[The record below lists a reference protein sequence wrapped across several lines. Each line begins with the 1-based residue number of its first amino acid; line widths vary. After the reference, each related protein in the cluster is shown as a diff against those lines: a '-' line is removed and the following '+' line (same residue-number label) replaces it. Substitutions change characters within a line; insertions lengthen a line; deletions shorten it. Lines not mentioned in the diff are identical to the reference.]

1 MAAQNRLR
9 NHSWPGN
16 VRELRN
22 LVQRL
27 LVLGADGEVTVN
39 EVDEALKQSPTAAAP
54 AASDH
59 PGYFD
64 LPLREAREQFER
76 EYLVYKLKQAGGSV
90 GRLADAVGM
99 ERTHLYRK
107 LRTLGVD
114 PKTARQEQKMKIV
127 ILGAGQVGSTVAYSL
142 SNEENDI
149 TVVDVNPTHLKELQD
164 RLDIR
169 GVLGHASHP
178 TVLVRAGI
186 EDADMVIALTSSDEV
201 NMTACQ
207 VAYTLY
213 NTPTRIARIRS
224 SEYIENPRL
233 FEREHCPVDVLIS
246 PETLV
251 TQYIARLIEYPGALQ
266 VLDFADGRA
275 QLVATQAY
283 AGGPLV
289 GHRLQTLREH
299 MPADADA
306 RVAAIYRQDK
316 TIIPD
321 GNTVIEEND
330 TVFFLAAQKNIRM
343 MMRELRPLDNPIR
356 RVILAGGGH
365 IGANLAR
372 HLERDHHVK
381 IIERDVGR
389 AEEIAEHLERAIV
402 LVGDCADEELLREEA
417 VDTTDVYCVL
427 TNDDEA
433 NILSSMLAKQTGRGK
448 GHRHHQPPSL
458 CGPG

>member
-1 MAAQNRLR
+1 
-9 NHSWPGN
+9 
-16 VRELRN
+16 
-22 LVQRL
+22 
-27 LVLGADGEVTVN
+27 
-39 EVDEALKQSPTAAAP
+39 
-54 AASDH
+54 
-59 PGYFD
+59 
-64 LPLREAREQFER
+64 
-76 EYLVYKLKQAGGSV
+76 
-90 GRLADAVGM
+90 
-99 ERTHLYRK
+99 
-107 LRTLGVD
+107 
-114 PKTARQEQKMKIV
+114 
-127 ILGAGQVGSTVAYSL
+127 
-142 SNEENDI
+142 
-149 TVVDVNPTHLKELQD
+149 
-164 RLDIR
+164 
-169 GVLGHASHP
+169 
-178 TVLVRAGI
+178 
-186 EDADMVIALTSSDEV
+186 
-201 NMTACQ
+201 MTACQ

-213 NTPTRIARIRS
+213 NTPVRIARIRS
-224 SEYIENPRL
+224 SEYIDNAQL

-251 TQYIARLIEYPGALQ
+251 TDYIARLIEYPGALQ

-321 GNTVIEEND
+321 GSTVIEEND

-343 MMRELRPLDNPIR
+343 MMRELRPLDSPIR

-372 HLERDHHVK
+372 YLERDHHVK
-381 IIERDVGR
+381 IIERDAGR
-389 AEEIAEHLERAIV
+389 ADEIAEGLERAIV

-433 NILSSMLAKQTGRGK
+433 NILSSMLAKKWGPKRSLPSSTGRLTWTSSSPARSISRS
-448 GHRHHQPPSL
+448 RHSKSPSARCSPTSAAATWCASTRCAAGPPRPSRRSRSATSAVPAWSAAPSRTST
-458 CGPG
+458 CRRARPYRRSCVARK

>member
-1 MAAQNRLR
+1 
-9 NHSWPGN
+9 
-16 VRELRN
+16 
-22 LVQRL
+22 
-27 LVLGADGEVTVN
+27 
-39 EVDEALKQSPTAAAP
+39 
-54 AASDH
+54 
-59 PGYFD
+59 
-64 LPLREAREQFER
+64 
-76 EYLVYKLKQAGGSV
+76 
-90 GRLADAVGM
+90 
-99 ERTHLYRK
+99 
-107 LRTLGVD
+107 
-114 PKTARQEQKMKIV
+114 MKIV
-127 ILGAGQVGSTVAYSL
+127 ILGAGQVGSTVAHSL
-142 SNEENDI
+142 SSEENDI
-149 TVVDVNPTHLKELQD
+149 TVVDTNATHLKNLQD

-169 GVLGHASHP
+169 GVIGFASHP

-186 EDADMVIALTSSDEV
+186 EDADLIIALTSSDEV

-224 SEYIENPRL
+224 SDYIDNAEL

-299 MPADADA
+299 MPTDADA

-321 GNTVIEEND
+321 GSTVIEEND
-330 TVFFLAAQKNIRM
+330 TVFFLAAQRNIRTM
-343 MMRELRPLDNPIR
+343 MKELRPMDHPVR
-356 RVILAGGGH
+356 RIILAGGGN
-365 IGANLAR
+365 IGSNLAR
-372 HLERDHHVK
+372 QLERNHHVK
-381 IIERDVGR
+381 IIERDPGR
-389 AEEIAEHLERAIV
+389 AEAIAENLEKAIV

-417 VDTTDVYCVL
+417 IDTTDVYCVL

-433 NILSSMLAKQTGRGK
+433 NILSSMLAKQMGAEKVIAIINRPSYVDLVESSTIDIAVSPQQITIGALLTHIRRGNMVRIHSLRRGAAEAIEAVALGDKRSSKVVGRAIEDINLPTGTTIPAVVRGEEVIIA
-448 GHRHHQPPSL
+448 HHDTVILENDHVILFVPDKRQIAAVERL
-458 CGPG
+458 FQVGAIFI

>member
-1 MAAQNRLR
+1 
-9 NHSWPGN
+9 
-16 VRELRN
+16 
-22 LVQRL
+22 
-27 LVLGADGEVTVN
+27 
-39 EVDEALKQSPTAAAP
+39 
-54 AASDH
+54 
-59 PGYFD
+59 
-64 LPLREAREQFER
+64 
-76 EYLVYKLKQAGGSV
+76 
-90 GRLADAVGM
+90 
-99 ERTHLYRK
+99 
-107 LRTLGVD
+107 
-114 PKTARQEQKMKIV
+114 MKIV

-142 SNEENDI
+142 SSEENDI
-149 TVVDVNPTHLKELQD
+149 TVVDVNADHLQELQN

-186 EDADMVIALTSSDEV
+186 EDADLVIALTSSDEV

-251 TQYIARLIEYPGALQ
+251 TQHIARLIDYPGALQ

-275 QLVATQAY
+275 QMVATQAY

-289 GHRLQTLREH
+289 GHRLQTLRDH
-299 MPADADA
+299 MPPDADA

-330 TVFFLAAQKNIRM
+330 TVFFLAAQKNIQL
-343 MMRELRPLDNPIR
+343 MMRELRPMDNPIR

-365 IGANLAR
+365 IGSNLAR

-381 IIERDVGR
+381 IIERDPNR
-389 AEEIAEHLERAIV
+389 AEAIAEHLERAIV

-417 VDTTDVYCVL
+417 VDSTDVYCVL

-433 NILSSMLAKQTGRGK
+433 NILSSMLAKKMGAEKVIAIINRPAYVDLVESGSIDIAVSPQQITIGALLTHIRRGNMVRIHSLRRGAAEAIEAVALGDKRSSKVVGRAIEDIDLPPGTTIPAIVR
-448 GHRHHQPPSL
+448 GEEVMIAHHDTVIYAGDHVILFVPDKRQIAAVERL
-458 CGPG
+458 FQVGAIFI